1 MTTAIAA
8 RRFHVHPRRGSL
20 PSFLAALAMHAAL
33 VGSMWFAVQWKT
45 SVSAPASAEL
55 WELPPA
61 IEEATPPPAPEALPT
76 PPSSPAPPP
85 AAAPAPPKP
94 DIVEQREAHHPEAPP
109 RRDNVPK
116 KKAKPAPKA
125 PSAAELRRQQAEADK
140 RHQDELK
147 RLTSQAGA
155 ASPVPSVAS
164 AGPISNEWSAR
175 IKSAILANL
184 HYAVPEGVD
193 PSTYAEFQVELLP
206 DGEQAGEPVLTK
218 PSGVPG
224 FDDAARRAI
233 LRTDPFP
240 RKADGSVQR
249 HLTLQLHPQ
258 DLR

>member
-1 MTTAIAA
+1 MTTAVAV
-8 RRFHVHPRRGSL
+8 RRHPVQPRPGSL

-33 VGSMWFAVQWKT
+33 VGSMWFAMQWKT

-55 WELPPA
+55 WELPST
-61 IEEATPPPAPEALPT
+61 EVATPPPAPLPEPT
-76 PPSSPAPPP
+76 PPASPPP
-85 AAAPAPPKP
+85 PVAEAPEPAKP
-94 DIVEQREAHHPEAPP
+94 DIVEKREAKRPDTPP
-109 RRDNVPK
+109 RKDNVPAK

-125 PSAAELRRQQAEADK
+125 PTAAELRRQQAEADK
-140 RHQDELK
+140 RYAEELK
-147 RLTSQAGA
+147 RLTSQAGNP
-155 ASPVPSVAS
+155 SPTPAVTR
-164 AGPISNEWSAR
+164 AGPISKEWAAR
-175 IKSAILANL
+175 ITSAVLANL

-193 PSTYAEFQVELLP
+193 PAAYAEFRVDLLP

-240 RKADGSVQR
+240 RKSDGSVDR
-249 HLTLQLHPQ
+249 RVVLQLHPQ